1 MEELLDDRG
10 VDEAMRSDRGTTL
23 IETVIA
29 LGILLVAMAGLLSM
43 AVIATSL
50 TENQGRLGARTTE
63 YAQDKLEQLLALS
76 YADVASNTAVFP
88 AATSGGTG
96 LAIGGS
102 SSPAAPAAGYVDWID
117 AGGTLLTSSGATAP
131 AGWFYERVWAV
142 TNPSTNLKQITV
154 TVIVASSVGG
164 AQIPQSTVTAL
175 KTFPF

>member
-1 MEELLDDRG
+1 MTSE
-10 VDEAMRSDRGTTL
+10 RGTTL

-29 LGILLVAMAGLLSM
+29 LGILLVALAGLLSM

-50 TENQGRLGARTTE
+50 TENQGHLGARTTE
-63 YAQDKLEQLLALS
+63 YAQDKLEQLLALGS
-76 YADVASNTAVFP
+76 ADTASNTAVFP
-88 AATSGGTG
+88 AASSGGTG
-96 LAIGGS
+96 LSVGGS
-102 SSPAAPAAGYVDWID
+102 VNPAAPAAGYVDWID
-117 AGGTLLTSSGATAP
+117 AAGTLLISAGTTAP

-142 TNPSTNLKQITV
+142 TTPSTNLKQITV